1 MTERYGAYALAG
13 NPAAPAGVLLRLLAL
28 NDRGITH
35 RLSYR
40 AVLPDEVAEAMLAHP
55 DRWVRTLL
63 AQSWTADPRLRAR
76 LLDGPASDA
85 LAVAMGPH
93 PYRVQVPPLPDRAY
107 ERLLNHERGMVRYE
121 TVNAPSAPDHV
132 LVPLAGHADPLFRLA
147 ACRRVWHLLSG
158 DARSALLTDPDGDV
172 RTAASL
178 QVMDEDEERTEEL
191 VRTLADDWRLGE
203 VAERGRLGRALAER
217 LVADEVL
224 LARLALNPTLPADL
238 AAGLADHGD
247 PAVRLAVSA
256 RPELSEDERAAIDWR
271 VGPEDRLDSLR
282 WVWDARHDP
291 ETLRRCARSAHTWL
305 RRSAAVCPGLPQDC
319 VELLAG
325 DADFAVRLLLA
336 EGHPEDPGGAAARP
350 VPPRRTPGR
359 GDADRPAAVSG
370 GRPRPAVRRRAGPPG
385 PRPGPARPGGHGR
398 ACRTAEPGPGR
409 GGAAGG
415 RSRPAASAAQA
426 AGTAGGPRYGTGRGR
441 QPRAAARGDG
451 RAPGPGGR
459 SRLKPVRCG
468 AVWCRRCRERRRGYR
483 ERRRVRR
490 RVSGS
495 RLAGRRPPRSRR
507 SRPPSSTPRRR

>member
-336 EGHPEDPGGAAARP
+336 EGHPEAPAELLLDLYLHGEHRAVGMLTARP
-350 VPPRRTPGR
+350 RF
-359 GDADRPAAVSG
+359 PAAG
-370 GRPRPAVRRRAGPPG
+370 LARRFADAPDPRARALALRDPAV
-385 PRPGPARPGGHGR
+385 
-398 ACRTAEPGPGR
+398 TAELVER
-409 GGAAGG
+409 L
-415 RSRPAASAAQA
+415 SRDRDE
-426 AGTAGGPRYGTGRGR
+426 GVR
-441 QPRAAARGDG
+441 RAAARDPRLPLPRLLELLADPGT
-451 RAPGPGGR
+451 APAAAVNPALPPGEMAA
-459 SRLKPVRCG
+459 LLD
-468 AVWCRRCRERRRGYR
+468 REG
-483 ERRRVRR
+483 VP
-490 RVSGS
+490 G
-495 RLAGRRPPRSRR
+495 
-507 SRPPSSTPRRR
+507 

>member
-1 MTERYGAYALAG
+1 MAERYGAYALAG

-336 EGHPEDPGGAAARP
+336 EGHPLAPAELLLDLYLHGEHRAVGMLTARP
-350 VPPRRTPGR
+350 RF
-359 GDADRPAAVSG
+359 PAAG
-370 GRPRPAVRRRAGPPG
+370 LARRFADAPDPRARALSLRDPAV
-385 PRPGPARPGGHGR
+385 
-398 ACRTAEPGPGR
+398 TAELVER
-409 GGAAGG
+409 L
-415 RSRPAASAAQA
+415 SRDRDE
-426 AGTAGGPRYGTGRGR
+426 GVR
-441 QPRAAARGDG
+441 RAAARDPRLPLPRLLELLADPGT
-451 RAPGPGGR
+451 APAAAVNPALPPGEMAA
-459 SRLKPVRCG
+459 LLD
-468 AVWCRRCRERRRGYR
+468 REG
-483 ERRRVRR
+483 VP
-490 RVSGS
+490 G
-495 RLAGRRPPRSRR
+495 
-507 SRPPSSTPRRR
+507 

>member
-93 PYRVQVPPLPDRAY
+93 PYRIQVPPLPDRAY

-132 LVPLAGHADPLFRLA
+132 LVPLAAHADPVFRLA

-178 QVMDEDEERTEEL
+178 QVMDEDEERTEAL
-191 VRTLADDWRLGE
+191 VRTLMDDWRLGE

-336 EGHPEDPGGAAARP
+336 EGHPEAPAELLLDLYLHGEHRAVGMLTARPRFPAVGLARRFADAPDPRARALALRDPAVTAELVERLSRDRDEGVRRVAARDPRLPLPRLLELLADPGTAPAAA
-350 VPPRRTPGR
+350 VN
-359 GDADRPAAVSG
+359 PAL
-370 GRPRPAVRRRAGPPG
+370 PPG
-385 PRPGPARPGGHGR
+385 EMAALLDREGVPG
-398 ACRTAEPGPGR
+398 
-409 GGAAGG
+409 
-415 RSRPAASAAQA
+415 
-426 AGTAGGPRYGTGRGR
+426 
-441 QPRAAARGDG
+441 
-451 RAPGPGGR
+451 
-459 SRLKPVRCG
+459 
-468 AVWCRRCRERRRGYR
+468 
-483 ERRRVRR
+483 
-490 RVSGS
+490 
-495 RLAGRRPPRSRR
+495 
-507 SRPPSSTPRRR
+507 